1 MALKP
6 VYAKVQLNGESGNE
20 NISND
25 GPKRSNGNDR
35 AITREGLVE
44 PTIPSHPRVRS
55 KLVCSIALRPLRFEG
70 NLILHF
76 DSGHLAEVSTK
87 VKAHAV

>member
-6 VYAKVQLNGESGNE
+6 EYAKVQLNGESGNE

-35 AITREGLVE
+35 AITREGEVE
-44 PTIPSHPRVRS
+44 SPLPTCLRIRI
-55 KLVCSIALRPLRFEG
+55 KLVQGTRIRHARPKG
-70 NLILHF
+70 NLTQ
-76 DSGHLAEVSTK
+76 DTTPRYRRR
-87 VKAHAV
+87 

>member
-6 VYAKVQLNGESGNE
+6 AYAKVRLNGENGNE

-35 AITREGLVE
+35 AIARKGVVKHQV
-44 PTIPSHPRVRS
+44 PPHPRVRS
-55 KLVCSIALRPLRFEG
+55 ELVRGIALRPLRLEG
-70 NLILHF
+70 RDL
-76 DSGHLAEVSTK
+76 K
-87 VKAHAV
+87 

>member
-1 MALKP
+1 MMALKP

-35 AITREGLVE
+35 AITREGVVE
-44 PTIPSHPRVRS
+44 H
-55 KLVCSIALRPLRFEG
+55 
-70 NLILHF
+70 
-76 DSGHLAEVSTK
+76 
-87 VKAHAV
+87 